1 MQAAARGHAARAAAA
16 AAAAATAEEST
27 HGATQATEAAEEQGG
42 AKAAAKPGLLER
54 LASFSKTMSWSNK
67 SIPPEEVVEAA
78 EPKVEAELEVKA
90 EAEHHVEGA
99 LLTIFLYRCQSFLA
113 WPPGAQAP

>member
-1 MQAAARGHAARAAAA
+1 MQAAARGHAARASA
-16 AAAAATAEEST
+16 AAAAATAEEAS
-27 HGATQATEAAEEQGG
+27 HGATQATAAADEQGG

-90 EAEHHVEGA
+90 EAEHNVEGVLF
-99 LLTIFLYRCQSFLA
+99 LLSSYT
-113 WPPGAQAP
+113 GARAS

>member
-1 MQAAARGHAARAAAA
+1 MQAAARGHAARASA
-16 AAAAATAEEST
+16 AAAAATAEEAS
-27 HGATQATEAAEEQGG
+27 HGATQATAAAEEKAA

-90 EAEHHVEGA
+90 EAEHNVEAVLFLLSSYTGA
-99 LLTIFLYRCQSFLA
+99 RAS
-113 WPPGAQAP
+113 